1 MLAVGLINQMNKI
14 ENSITQN
21 SILSSVTDMQN
32 VTWKDLV
39 SKDLVLAIHAHINYT
54 ANFQRQHQRFAN
66 NGSFTVMMMLE
77 FCQFLKL
84 FVKSFQTIRE
94 NTRI

>member
-39 SKDLVLAIHAHINYT
+39 SKDLVPRDTCTY
-54 ANFQRQHQRFAN
+54 
-66 NGSFTVMMMLE
+66 
-77 FCQFLKL
+77 KL
-84 FVKSFQTIRE
+84 YCKFSATTSTICE
-94 NTRI
+94 